1 MCVIREICWWLN
13 VGDSSQESAPDKNSV
28 GDSSRNGLKAVPIL
42 SRQQISLSGSSG
54 VEHQTENLSVEGASP
69 SPTTTLSC
77 PVVPIELMKTKYTIE
92 LDGNE
97 WCATNSDFIDLVV
110 SIAGF
115 GKTPL
120 LALKDLLDTEKNLT
134 PEGG

>member
-1 MCVIREICWWLN
+1 
-13 VGDSSQESAPDKNSV
+13 
-28 GDSSRNGLKAVPIL
+28 
-42 SRQQISLSGSSG
+42 
-54 VEHQTENLSVEGASP
+54 
-69 SPTTTLSC
+69 
-77 PVVPIELMKTKYTIE
+77 MKTKYTIE